1 MVIFHS
7 KIFGKGKVPSKEDLQ
22 NATYIWKGRPWESK
36 KFAGMP
42 EDDLY
47 NKEILINRYIS
58 YNTEV
63 IEYFKDRPNDLL
75 VINIAE
81 KGTYQKLLDFIGIKY
96 SPYND
101 FPWENKTSEKKIKL

>member
-1 MVIFHS
+1 MVNFHS